1 MAIITISRQTASLG
15 DDLAQE
21 LAADLSYQYLDKKIV
36 EESLKSFGFPEER
49 IERYDE
55 KKPGFWDIF
64 SSEKDRY
71 FQLLKYAMYDF
82 ASKDNCVLLGR
93 GGQGLFK
100 NIPGVI
106 KIKFMAPFQIRVER
120 FKKYYNCSTRQAE
133 QMLKLKDNER
143 DGFHKNFFG
152 INWESDDL
160 YDIVINTGT
169 VLKKTALDLI
179 KHFVSIFPPR
189 ELHDA
194 ALRRIRDLAL
204 AQAVLI
210 EIIYKEHIPIQF
222 IDVRA
227 EDGTVYLLGSV
238 NTPERIDECV
248 RAAKSVPG
256 VTKVVP
262 EINVVLEYLGM

>member
-21 LAADLSYQYLDKKIV
+21 LAADLSYRYLDKKIV
-36 EESLKSFGFPEER
+36 EDSLKSFGFPEAK
-49 IERYDE
+49 IERFDE
-55 KKPGFWDIF
+55 KKPAFWDMF

-71 FQLLKYAMYDF
+71 FQLLKYAMFDF

-100 NIPGVI
+100 NIPGVV
-106 KIKFMAPFQIRVER
+106 KIRFIAPFQVRAER
-120 FKKYYNCSTRQAE
+120 FKKFYNCSSKQAE
-133 QMLKLKDNER
+133 QMLRMKDHER
-143 DGFHKNFFG
+143 EGFHSNYYG
-152 INWESDDL
+152 IDWGSDDL
-160 YDIVINTGT
+160 YDLVINTGT
-169 VLKKTALDLI
+169 VLKKTAIDLI
-179 KHFVSIFPPR
+179 RHFVKIFPPP
-189 ELHDA
+189 ELHEA
-194 ALRRIRDLAL
+194 AVHKIRDLAL

-210 EIIYKEHIPIQF
+210 EIIYKAHIPIQF

-238 NTPERIDECV
+238 NTPERIEECV
-248 RAAKSVPG
+248 KAAKG
-256 VTKVVP
+256 VKGVAKVVP